1 MDGIP
6 TKINMFNIYNT
17 GNRLLGVSNEVTMPD
32 LEALSETISGAGILG
47 EIDDPTVGHFGAMP
61 QEVPFRVLD
70 EEAVGMMDPTAPVNL
85 TLRAAQQVSTVDG
98 AVVFKPMRIVMR
110 GKNKSL
116 SIGSVQQA
124 QAMGTTITMELTY
137 LLIELGGKPMV
148 ELDKLNSVFK
158 LRGVDILAKA
168 REMC

>member
-6 TKINMFNIYNT
+6 TKINMFNLYAA
-17 GNRLLGVSNEVTMPD
+17 GNKLLGISEEVTLPD
-32 LEALSETISGAGILG
+32 FEALSETISGAGLLG
-47 EIDDPTVGHFGAMP
+47 EIDDPTVGHFGSME

-70 EEAVGMMDPTAPVNL
+70 EDEVDMMDPTKPVNI

-98 AVVFKPMRIVMR
+98 AVTFKAMRVVMR

-116 SIGSVQQA
+116 GLGKVKQA
-124 QAMGTTITMELTY
+124 AAMGSSIKMELTY
-137 LLIELGGKPMV
+137 ILIELAGKPMV
-148 ELDKLNSVFK
+148 ELDKLNGVFK
-158 LRGVDILAKA
+158 IKGVDILAKA